1 MSGEQISNSLDTLLL
16 DILKN
21 GREVVTKSGEVI
33 RVQATAADLNVARQR
48 LKDCGISVEA
58 TDTNPIGN
66 IIEEMQ
72 LRGMNMDDIDTE
84 SDDVATGT

>member
-1 MSGEQISNSLDTLLL
+1 MNEDLSNTFDNLIL

-21 GREVVTKSGEVI
+21 GREIVTKGGDI
-33 RVQATAADLNVARQR
+33 IKVQATAADLNVARQR
-48 LKDCGISVEA
+48 LKDCGISAEA
-58 TDTNPIGN
+58 TDNNPIGN

-72 LRGMNMDDIDTE
+72 HRGMKMPGLDTE